1 MVRNIAAAAIL
12 ATLGMG
18 SALAAGPTTIL
29 YGDLNLATTSGSA
42 ALAARVQTAATAYC
56 SAPAPTYMV
65 APAFA
70 AGATTACV
78 KQMSRKA
85 LLELSS
91 TATPQ
96 QFASR

>member
-1 MVRNIAAAAIL
+1 MVRNIAAAIL

-42 ALAARVQTAATAYC
+42 ALAARVQTA
-56 SAPAPTYMV
+56 
-65 APAFA
+65 
-70 AGATTACV
+70 TTACV

-91 TATPQ
+91 TAAPQ